1 MNYNASLKLGLR
13 QADGVVFVADSQ
25 MDRQRDNVHAFQ
37 SLEANLRING
47 SNLDRLPLVL
57 QYNKRDL
64 PNSAPVEYLE
74 FLLNNRPAPRLS
86 FEADAKSGRN
96 VLATLNANS
105 QAVLAQFQASQQKQ
119 GEAVRELIAA

>member
-1 MNYNASLKLGLR
+1 
-13 QADGVVFVADSQ
+13 

-37 SLEANLRING
+37 SLEANLRMNG
-47 SNLDRLPLVL
+47 SSVDRLPLVL

-64 PNSAPVEYLE
+64 PNTAPVEYLE
-74 FLLNNRPAPRLS
+74 FLLNNRPVPHLS

-96 VLATLNANS
+96 VLATLNAIS